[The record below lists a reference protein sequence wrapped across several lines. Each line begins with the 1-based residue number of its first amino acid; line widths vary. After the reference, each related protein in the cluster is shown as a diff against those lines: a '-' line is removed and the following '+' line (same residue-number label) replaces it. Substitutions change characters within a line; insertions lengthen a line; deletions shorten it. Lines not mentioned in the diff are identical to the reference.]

1 MIVLDSHVLLWSQFQ
16 QNQLGKKTL
25 ALIERRWQHG
35 EVAVPTIAFWEIGM
49 LVERGRLRLK
59 ISLADW
65 RQQLLSAGLKEI
77 ALNGEIAMRA
87 LDFALLPADPAD
99 RFIAATALVNHATLL
114 TADEQLLAWHHSL
127 LRQDARD

>member
-25 ALIERRWQHG
+25 ALIERRWHQG
-35 EVAVPTIAFWEIGM
+35 EVAVPAIAFWEIGM
-49 LVERGRLRLK
+49 LEERGRFRLK
-59 ISLADW
+59 VPLAEW
-65 RQQLLSAGLKEI
+65 RQQLLSAGLKEF
-77 ALNGEIAMRA
+77 ALTGEIAIRA
-87 LDFALLPADPAD
+87 LDFAQLPADPAD

-114 TADEQLLAWHHSL
+114 TADEKLLAWRPGL